1 LNPVAARQYCWS
13 GGSSGTFRYK
23 DTQSYRAST
32 LPLLQTSLPS
42 ALRDNEAF
50 FAVRTQLN
58 GNWRCRLN

>member
-1 LNPVAARQYCWS
+1 VGNSPS
-13 GGSSGTFRYK
+13 DEIGGSDVIEAHEHAGDFK
-23 DTQSYRAST
+23 DGRSKYT
-32 LPLLQTSLPS
+32 LQTSLLS